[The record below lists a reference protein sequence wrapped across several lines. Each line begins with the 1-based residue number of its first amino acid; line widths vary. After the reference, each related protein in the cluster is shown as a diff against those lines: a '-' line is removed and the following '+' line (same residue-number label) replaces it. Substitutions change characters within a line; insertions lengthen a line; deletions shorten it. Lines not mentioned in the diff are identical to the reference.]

1 MKSIAFCVVDHDYIE
16 PLRVALK
23 TFRSKNP
30 IPFKVFK
37 IDDFKVPDDLK
48 NLPNVEFIDFKPE
61 KTLKFVKENYNL
73 FNKESFNGNLYD
85 DSKLANMFAHLEIED
100 LLMKDYDV
108 VFKTDID
115 VCYFENIEN
124 SIKSFFESNL
134 PIAMAR
140 EHIHEI
146 ITRPLYKFYKQRK
159 KAFNCG
165 FLMLNSKKCKGI
177 FKTVQETMKK
187 EGFEKCIYLD
197 QDALNLA
204 FEKFYDLTPH
214 GFINATIPIINEN
227 INEKLPENILALHYN
242 VTDKPFADIS
252 VKHCF
257 DAIAVTTYSGYLNIA
272 EMCKCSVEFLE
283 KIKNQIEYVKKYS
296 SLCKYNFYFQRGKFS
311 FAMEIAKKMKKF
323 KL

>member
-16 PLRVALK
+16 PLRVTLK

-85 DSKLANMFAHLEIED
+85 DSKLVNMFAHLEIED

-115 VCYFENIEN
+115 VCYFENIES

-177 FKTVQETMKK
+177 FKAVQETMKK

-214 GFINATIPIINEN
+214 GFINANVPL
-227 INEKLPENILALHYN
+227 NEKLPENILALHYN

>member
-61 KTLKFVKENYNL
+61 KALKFVKENYNL

-177 FKTVQETMKK
+177 FKAVQETMKK

-214 GFINATIPIINEN
+214 GFINANVPL
-227 INEKLPENILALHYN
+227 NEKLPENILALHYN

-296 SLCKYNFYFQRGKFS
+296 SLCKYNFYFQRGKYS

>member
-1 MKSIAFCVVDHDYIE
+1 MKSIVFCVADHDYIE

-23 TFRSKNP
+23 TFRSKNS

-37 IDDFKVPDDLK
+37 IDDFEVPDDLK

-61 KTLKFVKENYNL
+61 KALKFVKENYNL

-85 DSKLANMFAHLEIED
+85 DSKLVNMFAHLEIED

-115 VCYFENIEN
+115 VCYFENIE
-124 SIKSFFESNL
+124 SPIKSFFESNL

-140 EHIHEI
+140 ENIDESEMI
-146 ITRPLYKFYKQRK
+146 KKPLCKFYLERK
-159 KAFNCG
+159 KNFNCG
-165 FLMLNSKKCKGI
+165 FLMLNSKKCKKI

-214 GFINATIPIINEN
+214 GFINANVPQ
-227 INEKLPENILALHYN
+227 NEKLPENILALHYN
-242 VTDKPFADIS
+242 LTDKPFADIS

-272 EMCKCSVEFLE
+272 ELCKCSLEFLE
-283 KIKNQIEYVKKYS
+283 KIKNQIEYVKNYQSFLKFG
-296 SLCKYNFYFQRGKFS
+296 FYFQRVKYS
-311 FAMEIAKKMKKF
+311 FAMEIAKKMKEF

>member
-23 TFRSKNP
+23 TFRSKNS

-85 DSKLANMFAHLEIED
+85 DSKLVNMFAHLEIED

-177 FKTVQETMKK
+177 FKAVQETMKK

-214 GFINATIPIINEN
+214 GFINANVPL
-227 INEKLPENILALHYN
+227 NEKLPENILALHYN

-272 EMCKCSVEFLE
+272 EMCKCSVKFLE

>member
-177 FKTVQETMKK
+177 FKAVQETMKK

-214 GFINATIPIINEN
+214 GFINANVPL
-227 INEKLPENILALHYN
+227 NEKLPENILALHYN

>member
-1 MKSIAFCVVDHDYIE
+1 MKNIAFCVVDHDYIE

-115 VCYFENIEN
+115 VCYFENIED

-177 FKTVQETMKK
+177 FKAVQETMKK

-214 GFINATIPIINEN
+214 GFINANVPL
-227 INEKLPENILALHYN
+227 NEKLPENILALHYN

-272 EMCKCSVEFLE
+272 ELCKCSVEFLE

>member
-85 DSKLANMFAHLEIED
+85 DSKLVNMFAHLEIED

-177 FKTVQETMKK
+177 FKAVQETMKK
-187 EGFEKCIYLD
+187 EGFEKCIFLD

-204 FEKFYDLTPH
+204 FEEFYDLTPH
-214 GFINATIPIINEN
+214 GFINANVPL
-227 INEKLPENILALHYN
+227 NEKLPENILALHYN
-242 VTDKPFADIS
+242 VTEKPFADIS
-252 VKHCF
+252 VNHCF

>member
-23 TFRSKNP
+23 TFRSKNS

-61 KTLKFVKENYNL
+61 KALKFVKENYNL

-85 DSKLANMFAHLEIED
+85 DSKLVNMFAHLEIED

-115 VCYFENIEN
+115 VCYFENIES

-177 FKTVQETMKK
+177 FKAVQETMKK

-214 GFINATIPIINEN
+214 GFINANVPL
-227 INEKLPENILALHYN
+227 NEKLPENILALHYN

>member
-37 IDDFKVPDDLK
+37 IDDFEVPDDLK

-85 DSKLANMFAHLEIED
+85 DSKLVNMFAHLEIED

-177 FKTVQETMKK
+177 FKAVQETMKK

-214 GFINATIPIINEN
+214 GFINANVPL
-227 INEKLPENILALHYN
+227 NEKLPENILALHYN

>member
-37 IDDFKVPDDLK
+37 IDDFEVPDDLK

-100 LLMKDYDV
+100 LLMNDYDI

-177 FKTVQETMKK
+177 FKAVQETMKK

-214 GFINATIPIINEN
+214 GFINANVPL
-227 INEKLPENILALHYN
+227 NEKLPENILALHYN

>member
-1 MKSIAFCVVDHDYIE
+1 MNSIVFCVVDHDYID

-23 TFRSKNP
+23 TFRSKNS

-85 DSKLANMFAHLEIED
+85 ESKLVNMFVHLEIED
-100 LLMKDYDV
+100 LLMNDYDV

-115 VCYFENIEN
+115 VCYFENIED

-140 EHIHEI
+140 EQIHESKSES
-146 ITRPLYKFYKQRK
+146 ITRPLHKFYLQRK

-187 EGFEKCIYLD
+187 EGFEKCIFLD

-204 FEKFYDLTPH
+204 FEEFYDLTPH
-214 GFINATIPIINEN
+214 GFINANMPR
-227 INEKLPENILALHYN
+227 NEKLPENILALHYN
-242 VTDKPFADIS
+242 VTEKPFADTS
-252 VKHCF
+252 VKHWF
-257 DAIAVTTYSGYLNIA
+257 DAIAITTYSGYLNIA
-272 EMCKCSVEFLE
+272 ELCKCNLEFLE
-283 KIKNQIEYVKKYS
+283 KIKNHIEYVKNYQ
-296 SLCKYNFYFQRGKFS
+296 SLCKYNFYFQRVKLP
-311 FAMEIAKKMKKF
+311 FAREITKKMKEF

>member
-23 TFRSKNP
+23 TFRSKNS

-61 KTLKFVKENYNL
+61 KALKFVKENYNL

-177 FKTVQETMKK
+177 FKAVQETMKK

-214 GFINATIPIINEN
+214 GFINANVPL
-227 INEKLPENILALHYN
+227 NEKLPENILALHYN

-296 SLCKYNFYFQRGKFS
+296 YLCKYNFYFQRGKFS

>member
-1 MKSIAFCVVDHDYIE
+1 MKSIAFCVVDHDYID

-124 SIKSFFESNL
+124 SVKSFFESNL

-177 FKTVQETMKK
+177 FKAVQETMKK

-214 GFINATIPIINEN
+214 GFINANVPL
-227 INEKLPENILALHYN
+227 NEKLPENILALHYN

>member
-177 FKTVQETMKK
+177 FKAVQETMKK

-214 GFINATIPIINEN
+214 GFINANVPL
-227 INEKLPENILALHYN
+227 NEKLPENILALHYN

-283 KIKNQIEYVKKYS
+283 KIKNQIEYVKKWK
-296 SLCKYNFYFQRGKFS
+296 LL
-311 FAMEIAKKMKKF
+311 KK
-323 KL
+323 

>member
-214 GFINATIPIINEN
+214 GFINANVPL
-227 INEKLPENILALHYN
+227 NEKLPENILALHYN

>member
-177 FKTVQETMKK
+177 FKAVQETMKK

-214 GFINATIPIINEN
+214 GFINANVPL
-227 INEKLPENILALHYN
+227 NEKLPENILALHYN

-252 VKHCF
+252 VKHSF

-272 EMCKCSVEFLE
+272 ELCKCSVEFLE

>member
-16 PLRVALK
+16 PLRVTLK

-61 KTLKFVKENYNL
+61 KALKFVKENYNL

-85 DSKLANMFAHLEIED
+85 DSKLVNMFAHLEIED

-115 VCYFENIEN
+115 VCYFENIES

-177 FKTVQETMKK
+177 FKAVQETMKK

-214 GFINATIPIINEN
+214 GFINANVPL
-227 INEKLPENILALHYN
+227 NEKLPENILALHYN

-252 VKHCF
+252 VKHSF

>member
-85 DSKLANMFAHLEIED
+85 DSKLVNMFAHLEIED

-177 FKTVQETMKK
+177 FKAV
-187 EGFEKCIYLD
+187 EKCIYLD

-214 GFINATIPIINEN
+214 GFINANVPL
-227 INEKLPENILALHYN
+227 NEKLPENILALHYN

>member
-115 VCYFENIEN
+115 VCYFENIES

-177 FKTVQETMKK
+177 FKAVQETMKK

-214 GFINATIPIINEN
+214 GFINANVPL
-227 INEKLPENILALHYN
+227 NEKLPENILALHYN

-296 SLCKYNFYFQRGKFS
+296 SLCKYNFYFQRVKYS
-311 FAMEIAKKMKKF
+311 FAMEIVKKMKEF

>member
-115 VCYFENIEN
+115 VCYFENIED

-140 EHIHEI
+140 EQIHENESI
-146 ITRPLYKFYKQRK
+146 KKPLHKFYLQRK

-214 GFINATIPIINEN
+214 GFINANVPL
-227 INEKLPENILALHYN
+227 NEKLPENILALHYN

>member
-1 MKSIAFCVVDHDYIE
+1 MKSIAFCVVDHDYID
-16 PLRVALK
+16 PLRVTLK
-23 TFRSKNP
+23 TFRSKNS

-85 DSKLANMFAHLEIED
+85 DSKLVNMFAHLEIED

-115 VCYFENIEN
+115 VCYFKNIEN

-140 EHIHEI
+140 EHINESESI
-146 ITRPLYKFYKQRK
+146 KRPLHKFYLQRK

-165 FLMLNSKKCKGI
+165 FLMLNSKKCKKI

-187 EGFEKCIYLD
+187 EGFEKCIFLD

-204 FEKFYDLTPH
+204 FEEFYDLTQF
-214 GFINATIPIINEN
+214 GFINANIPQ
-227 INEKLPENILALHYN
+227 NEKLPENVLALHYN

-257 DAIAVTTYSGYLNIA
+257 DVIAVTTYSGYLNIA
-272 EMCKCSVEFLE
+272 ELCKCSLEFLE
-283 KIKNQIEYVKKYS
+283 KIKNQIKYIKNYS
-296 SLCKYNFYFQRGKFS
+296 SFCKFGFSFQRAKFA
-311 FAMEIAKKMKKF
+311 FAMEITKRMKEF

>member
-48 NLPNVEFIDFKPE
+48 NLPNVEFINFKPE

-85 DSKLANMFAHLEIED
+85 DSKLVNMFAHLEIED

-177 FKTVQETMKK
+177 FKAVQETMKK

-214 GFINATIPIINEN
+214 GFINANVPL
-227 INEKLPENILALHYN
+227 NEKLPENILALHYN

>member
-61 KTLKFVKENYNL
+61 KALKFVKENYNL

-85 DSKLANMFAHLEIED
+85 DSKLVNMFAHLEIED

-177 FKTVQETMKK
+177 FKAVQETMKK

-214 GFINATIPIINEN
+214 GFINANVPL
-227 INEKLPENILALHYN
+227 NEKLPENILALHYN

>member
-1 MKSIAFCVVDHDYIE
+1 MKSIAFCVVDHDYID
-16 PLRVALK
+16 PLRVTLK
-23 TFRSKNP
+23 TFRSKNS

-37 IDDFKVPDDLK
+37 IDDFEVPDDLK
-48 NLPNVEFIDFKPE
+48 NLPNVEFIDFKP
-61 KTLKFVKENYNL
+61 KKALKFVKENYNL

-85 DSKLANMFAHLEIED
+85 DSKLVNMFAHLEIED

-177 FKTVQETMKK
+177 FKAVQETMKK

-214 GFINATIPIINEN
+214 GFINANVPL
-227 INEKLPENILALHYN
+227 NEKLPENILALHYN

>member
-37 IDDFKVPDDLK
+37 IDDFEVPDDLK

-85 DSKLANMFAHLEIED
+85 DSKLVNMFAHLEIED

-177 FKTVQETMKK
+177 FKAVQETMKK

-204 FEKFYDLTPH
+204 FEKFYDLAPH
-214 GFINATIPIINEN
+214 GFINANVPL
-227 INEKLPENILALHYN
+227 NEKLPENILALHYN
-242 VTDKPFADIS
+242 VTEKPFADIS

>member
-1 MKSIAFCVVDHDYIE
+1 MKSIVFCVADHDYIE

-177 FKTVQETMKK
+177 FKAVQETMKK

-214 GFINATIPIINEN
+214 GFINANVPL
-227 INEKLPENILALHYN
+227 NEKLPENILALHYN

-272 EMCKCSVEFLE
+272 ELCKCSLEFLE

>member
-61 KTLKFVKENYNL
+61 KALKFVKENYNL

-85 DSKLANMFAHLEIED
+85 DSKLVNMFAHLEIED

-177 FKTVQETMKK
+177 FKAVQETMKK

-214 GFINATIPIINEN
+214 GFINANVPL
-227 INEKLPENILALHYN
+227 NEKLPENILALHYN
-242 VTDKPFADIS
+242 VTEKPFADS
-252 VKHCF
+252 AKHCF

-272 EMCKCSVEFLE
+272 ELCKCSVEFLE

-296 SLCKYNFYFQRGKFS
+296 SLCKYNFYFQRGKYS

>member
-23 TFRSKNP
+23 TFRSKNS

-177 FKTVQETMKK
+177 FKAVQETMKK

-214 GFINATIPIINEN
+214 GFINANVPL
-227 INEKLPENILALHYN
+227 NEKLPENILALHYN

>member
-23 TFRSKNP
+23 TFRSKNS

-37 IDDFKVPDDLK
+37 IDDFEVPDDLK

-85 DSKLANMFAHLEIED
+85 DSKLVNMFAHLEIED

-177 FKTVQETMKK
+177 FKAVQETMKK

-214 GFINATIPIINEN
+214 GFINANVPL
-227 INEKLPENILALHYN
+227 NEKLPENILALHYN

>member
-23 TFRSKNP
+23 TFRSKNS

-177 FKTVQETMKK
+177 FKAVQETMKK

-204 FEKFYDLTPH
+204 FEEFYDLTPH
-214 GFINATIPIINEN
+214 GFINANVPL
-227 INEKLPENILALHYN
+227 NEKLPENILALHYN

>member
-1 MKSIAFCVVDHDYIE
+1 MKSIVFCVVDHDYIE

-177 FKTVQETMKK
+177 FKAVQETMKK

-214 GFINATIPIINEN
+214 GFINANVPL
-227 INEKLPENILALHYN
+227 NEKLPENILALHYN

>member
-23 TFRSKNP
+23 TFRSKNS

-61 KTLKFVKENYNL
+61 KALKFVKENYNL

-85 DSKLANMFAHLEIED
+85 DSKLVNMFAHLEIED

-140 EHIHEI
+140 ENIHEI

-177 FKTVQETMKK
+177 FKAVQETMKK

-214 GFINATIPIINEN
+214 GFINANVPL
-227 INEKLPENILALHYN
+227 NEKLPENILALHYN

>member
-146 ITRPLYKFYKQRK
+146 ITRPLYKFYKQSK

-177 FKTVQETMKK
+177 FKAVQETMKK

-214 GFINATIPIINEN
+214 GFINANVPL
-227 INEKLPENILALHYN
+227 NEKLPENILALHYN

>member
-177 FKTVQETMKK
+177 FKAVQETMKK

-214 GFINATIPIINEN
+214 GFINANVPL
-227 INEKLPENILALHYN
+227 NEKLPENILALHYN

-296 SLCKYNFYFQRGKFS
+296 SLCKYNFYFQRGKYS
-311 FAMEIAKKMKKF
+311 FAMEIAKKMKEF

>member
-16 PLRVALK
+16 PLRVVLK

-115 VCYFENIEN
+115 VCYFENIES

-177 FKTVQETMKK
+177 FKAVQETMKK

-214 GFINATIPIINEN
+214 GFINANVPL
-227 INEKLPENILALHYN
+227 NEKLPENILALHYN

-283 KIKNQIEYVKKYS
+283 KIKNQIKYVKKYS

>member
-85 DSKLANMFAHLEIED
+85 DSKLVNMFAHLEIED

-115 VCYFENIEN
+115 VCYFENIES

-140 EHIHEI
+140 ENIDESEI
-146 ITRPLYKFYKQRK
+146 IKKPLCKFYLQRK
-159 KAFNCG
+159 KNFNCG
-165 FLMLNSKKCKGI
+165 FLMLNSKKCKKI

-187 EGFEKCIYLD
+187 EGFEKCIFLD
-197 QDALNLA
+197 QDALNLS
-204 FEKFYDLTPH
+204 FEEFYDLTPH
-214 GFINATIPIINEN
+214 GFINANVPQ
-227 INEKLPENILALHYN
+227 NEKLPENILALHYN